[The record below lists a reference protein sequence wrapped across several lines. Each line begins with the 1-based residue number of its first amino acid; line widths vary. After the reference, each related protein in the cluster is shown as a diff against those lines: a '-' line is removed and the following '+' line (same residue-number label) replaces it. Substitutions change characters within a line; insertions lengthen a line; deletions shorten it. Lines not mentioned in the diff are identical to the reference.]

1 MNKKYVIH
9 ILNKNGSVKIVK
21 RKTLKDFF
29 EVDGSY
35 YLLENIAT
43 FDSKR
48 NRFVYVSKD
57 RINTINSDGKF
68 LNNLNVLPMAFKTV
82 ENKEDKK
89 ESDSKEIKPYK
100 TDDGK
105 SYVPMVDNEGKPI
118 YDNGKPL
125 YYLIDNSSQEDKN
138 YQVLLH
144 SKALSDLLPRAE
156 FNYLLLLMGSG
167 IGILLGI
174 VIGLAIGHV
183 RI

>member
-35 YLLENIAT
+35 YILENISA
-43 FDSKR
+43 FDSKNKR
-48 NRFVYVSKD
+48 YVYVSKD
-57 RINTINSDGKF
+57 RINTINSDGRF
-68 LNNLNVLPMAFKTV
+68 LNNLNVLPMVFKKD
-82 ENKEDKK
+82 EEKE
-89 ESDSKEIKPYK
+89 ESKTKEIKPYK
-100 TDDGK
+100 DDKGK
-105 SYVPMVDNEGKPI
+105 EYLPMVDNEGKPI

>member
-35 YLLENIAT
+35 YILENIAT
-43 FDSKR
+43 FDSKNKR
-48 NRFVYVSKD
+48 YVYVSKD

-68 LNNLNVLPMAFKTV
+68 LNNLNVLPMVFKKD
-82 ENKEDKK
+82 EEKE
-89 ESDSKEIKPYK
+89 ESKSKEIKPYK
-100 TDDGK
+100 DDKGK
-105 SYVPMVDNEGKPI
+105 EYLPMVDNEGKPI